1 MLRKGLLNSPLRAVL
16 SRANAQFQSKLDAEI
31 QSAVKSGLD
40 RPSAIYSHL
49 AEKDLISRD
58 EHQMVV
64 VSKLDKL
71 NDRLR
76 NFTATAQTS
85 SSGFFG
91 FFSSSSSKIE
101 VKAADIPGAYLYGNV
116 GTGKTMV
123 MDLFYSTTPVVKK
136 KRVHFNR
143 FMLDIHERIH
153 KLRYSQLGAVE
164 TWDKIADD
172 IVEDVHLLCFDEFQ
186 VTDIADAMNMKSL
199 FSALFKRG
207 IVIIATSNRHPDDL
221 YLHGLQ
227 RQNFLPFIPLLKDQV
242 ELVNLDSGKD
252 YRKSEVFDFNY
263 PSWLIKGD
271 SNLHGQIQKIISKFG
286 KNQNPVENYK
296 LTVLGH
302 ELRVPKATGSV
313 AEFTFDELCQEGLGV
328 PLGAQDYLALS
339 EKYSAIIV
347 KDVPRIDLYVMN
359 SALRRMITMIDQFY
373 DNNVAL
379 LLILDVH
386 LDDLYFSSH
395 SGDRELTMEERMFM
409 DDYQVKGVAEG
420 VKIATLSGSEEA
432 FAIERKISRLAEM
445 SSEKYWAE
453 TERIFTESKKLIS
466 TGLLFSSFF

>member
-221 YLHGLQ
+221 YMHGLQ

-453 TERIFTESKKLIS
+453 TERIFTESKN
-466 TGLLFSSFF
+466 

>member
-1 MLRKGLLNSPLRAVL
+1 
-16 SRANAQFQSKLDAEI
+16 
-31 QSAVKSGLD
+31 
-40 RPSAIYSHL
+40 
-49 AEKDLISRD
+49 
-58 EHQMVV
+58 
-64 VSKLDKL
+64 
-71 NDRLR
+71 
-76 NFTATAQTS
+76 
-85 SSGFFG
+85 
-91 FFSSSSSKIE
+91 
-101 VKAADIPGAYLYGNV
+101 
-116 GTGKTMV
+116 
-123 MDLFYSTTPVVKK
+123 
-136 KRVHFNR
+136 
-143 FMLDIHERIH
+143 MLDIHERIH
-153 KLRYSQLGAVE
+153 KLRYSQLGAKE

-207 IVIIATSNRHPDDL
+207 IVVIATSNRHPDDL

-227 RQNFLPFIPLLKDQV
+227 RQNFLPFIPMLKTQV

-263 PSWLIKGD
+263 PSWLIKD
-271 SNLHGQIQKIISKFG
+271 DASLPQQIEKIYSKFG
-286 KNQNPVENYK
+286 KGENQVENK
-296 LTVLGH
+296 NITVLGH
-302 ELRVPKATGSV
+302 TLRVPKATGAV

-328 PLGAQDYLALS
+328 PLGAQDYLGNDKIRYSLLIFFLLALS
-339 EKYSAIIV
+339 GQYSVIIV

-379 LLILDVH
+379 LLVLDVH

-409 DDYQVKGVAEG
+409 DDHQVQGVAEG

-432 FAIERKISRLAEM
+432 FGNISGFLC
-445 SSEKYWAE
+445 KD
-453 TERIFTESKKLIS
+453 
-466 TGLLFSSFF
+466 